1 MPSGDRLK
9 TQGDPR
15 CRKTIVA
22 DLGEA
27 SAIRWPVLR
36 RTYAVV
42 RD

>member
-1 MPSGDRLK
+1 MPEDERR
-9 TQGDPR
+9 P
-15 CRKTIVA
+15 